1 MRRTI
6 LMPPADGVAAGNRP
20 TFRLPIGQRYHNL
33 FLVLSGVTV
42 AQIAQIVV
50 KVNNDVIHRYS
61 GTVRNRLN
69 KFFGLAD
76 AAEAVLQIPFDRIN
90 LLAKD
95 FMESTA
101 INTNVADANGYV
113 VSSLTVELALAA
125 GAYTPVID
133 LYAETSD
140 AKAGGPGD
148 VQRILGR
155 TLTAP
160 AIGENQFILNDSQIG
175 DSKHLLLD
183 WAFFDTADIDKLE
196 IEIDNNTRFR
206 RTADLNNYVQANG
219 KRVPDANAFVVD
231 TSENGYGTEV
241 LPLTGL
247 RDFRYIAE
255 MSGSGAF
262 DIYEGYIGRLK

>member
-1 MRRTI
+1 MARTPHADQPFLTFSRDHI
-6 LMPPADGVAAGNRP
+6 NVWSGGAGQPPVIGLSSQQLLDSEAAC
-20 TFRLPIGQRYHNL
+20 
-33 FLVLSGVTV
+33 
-42 AQIAQIVV
+42 A
-50 KVNNDVIHRYS
+50 
-61 GTVRNRLN
+61 
-69 KFFGLAD
+69 
-76 AAEAVLQIPFDRIN
+76 AAEAAYQAMTAARNASKAATEAKDNAFAALRAIIGADIDTIDAFGKATGDPSVWVKAQIP
-90 LLAKD
+90 APKD
-95 FMESTA
+95 PSEREA
-101 INTNVADANGYV
+101 
-113 VSSLTVELALAA
+113 
-125 GAYTPVID
+125 P
-133 LYAETSD
+133 
-140 AKAGGPGD
+140 P
-148 VQRILGR
+148 
-155 TLTAP
+155 AP